1 MRKVVWDLCSG
12 LGGWSEAFVQD
23 DWIVIRIEKNE
34 ELAHIPFTLHADV
47 KNYYDWIGKLPAPD
61 LILASPPCTEFSL
74 AQNFHDGRVDSP
86 NMSILFACLEI
97 IDAMKPKF
105 YCIEN
110 VSGACKFF
118 EPILGKHRQRA
129 GPFFLWGNFPWLA
142 LDPSFT
148 HEKTKDEDRLGRNLR
163 PNVRGMIPFEIS
175 FKMLS
180 SIYQHRTLEEYL

>member
-23 DWIVIRIEKNE
+23 DWIVIRIEINP
-34 ELAHIPFTLHADV
+34 ELAHIPHTLTLDV
-47 KNYYDWIGKLPAPD
+47 LNCLDWMYELPSPD

-74 AQNFHDGRVDSP
+74 AQNFHNGRVEDP
-86 NMSILFACLEI
+86 NLEI
-97 IDAMKPKF
+97 AMGCKWIIEMMKPKF
-105 YCIEN
+105 WCVEN
-110 VSGACKFF
+110 VAGACKFF
-118 EPILGKHRQRA
+118 EPIFGKHRQRA

-163 PNVRGMIPFEIS
+163 PNVRGMIPFQIS

-180 SIYQHRTLEEYL
+180 GIYQHRTLEEYL